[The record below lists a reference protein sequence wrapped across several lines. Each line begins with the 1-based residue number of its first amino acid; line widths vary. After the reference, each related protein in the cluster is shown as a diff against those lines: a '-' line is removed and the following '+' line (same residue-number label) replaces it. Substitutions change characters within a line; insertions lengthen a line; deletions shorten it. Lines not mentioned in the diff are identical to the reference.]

1 MYANIQISKLVVLT
15 TLEIDFPSNRAY
27 YTFIRWRS
35 AGDFTSAEPV
45 SGNPVTEIPVEEA
58 RRSP

>member
-1 MYANIQISKLVVLT
+1 MFKLMVLT

-45 SGNPVTEIPVEEA
+45 SGDPVTEVAVEEA